1 MEEEKEKELF
11 EIEYCKQFSA
21 VKIPL
26 KEFQFVS
33 DSQFDKSYIENLKR
47 INLFVGENDSG
58 KSWLVR
64 ELFKFVNFKE
74 DNDTIWD
81 SIYLNDLKTELL
93 IELDSNYGNFSND
106 EDHDKIFKHFKETF
120 ISLFD
125 KEQKFKLWEIRN
137 RIIEFYNYIQDFD
150 IEYTSIYYNDDYENK
165 IFIGNNTKLT
175 INKIFINNY
184 RSLTRDILNG
194 ERLRNIF
201 NDYYIIKSNYI
212 NFNHKID
219 SEIIN
224 GRIGIDYFIETGSN
238 LYDDFQNKF
247 SSTPEKRD
255 DYFEYEDFL
264 SKYFYNG
271 IKVKIVPQKVNEN
284 GVVVDIFTIKVG
296 KNTSKPI
303 HHLGTGLQMM
313 IALTWPLFQYDSGL
327 IFIEEPELYLH
338 PKFQYKLLDIY
349 SNHYKAKNFQFYI
362 STHSNHIIDMMSNE
376 EKISIYTIEK
386 KSVKLFHINNV
397 NLGDSKPY
405 ELLGVKPSSLSIANC
420 LIWVEG
426 PSDMIY
432 FKKWINL
439 VDPTLVSGSHFEV
452 AMYGGSLYQY
462 LKVIDKKEITEEDYN
477 DSINE
482 FIQILRVNPNFLFI
496 ADSDLDSYN
505 DCGYNIKY
513 ENIVNDLEKYFKS
526 KPFIFTSGRTIE
538 NYITPDMIYSLTKV
552 DSNIQPIDKY
562 EVFFHKDT
570 KVQSYYRKNLLPLP
584 RESSDNLIN
593 NKVIFSKRISKAI
606 TVDHLK
612 NSPSWVTPN
621 TKETLY
627 YEILNVVNKIRN
639 WNHLEPL
646 N

>member
-1 MEEEKEKELF
+1 MEEEIF
-11 EIEYCKQFSA
+11 EIEFCKYFTSINLPTSF
-21 VKIPL
+21 K
-26 KEFQFVS
+26 
-33 DSQFDKSYIENLKR
+33 DKSIQIIVDGDNKKNSISNLKR
-47 INLFVGENDSG
+47 INLFVGENNSG
-58 KSWLVR
+58 KSYLLR
-64 ELFKFVNFKE
+64 ELYKDQDIFNINNV
-74 DNDTIWD
+74 IA
-81 SIYLNDLKTELL
+81 
-93 IELDSNYGNFSND
+93 D
-106 EDHDKIFKHFKETF
+106 EDYFIKKYNIIINDFDNNAQILTKNNLSHVGQIQEFQNEIAKIIKTDQ
-120 ISLFD
+120 L
-125 KEQKFKLWEIRN
+125 QLKLN
-137 RIIEFYNYIQDFD
+137 FQNQLHAMYNYIKNNNL
-150 IEYTSIYYNDDYENK
+150 EYDETYINKDEYQIKNVINTPENRKLKK
-165 IFIGNNTKLT
+165 IFIYN
-175 INKIFINNY
+175 F
-184 RSLTRDILNG
+184 RSLDQHLIKNHQID
-194 ERLRNIF
+194 NIF
-201 NDYYIIKSNYI
+201 KNFYQIDKLYISNNEKLIDGNTNQSISFNFENGKSFYEELKLRITDTEENREVKEDYEKFLS
-212 NFNHKID
+212 D
-219 SEIIN
+219 SIFKKRVTVTPN
-224 GRIGIDYFIETGSN
+224 TSTSN
-238 LYDDFQNKF
+238 LIHFKIGDDREKSIYD
-247 SSTPEKRD
+247 
-255 DYFEYEDFL
+255 
-264 SKYFYNG
+264 
-271 IKVKIVPQKVNEN
+271 
-284 GVVVDIFTIKVG
+284 
-296 KNTSKPI
+296 
-303 HHLGTGLQMM
+303 LGTGIQM
-313 IALTWPLFQYDSGL
+313 IILLTWPLFTFDSG
-327 IFIEEPELYLH
+327 IVYIEEPELFLH
-338 PKFQYKLLDIY
+338 PKLQYQLIEIY
-349 SNHYKAKNFQFYI
+349 SNSPKAKNFQFFI
-362 STHSNHIIDMMSNE
+362 TTHSNHIIDSIGNE
-376 EKISIYTIEK
+376 DKISVYTVEK
-386 KSVKLFHINNV
+386 NSDKLFKINNT
-397 NLGDSKPY
+397 NYGDSKPY

-452 AMYGGSLYQY
+452 ALYGGSLYQY

-627 YEILNVVNKIRN
+627 FEILNVVNKIRN